1 MTFVTIKLAKEY
13 TSYIN
18 LLIKKTTNNDLV
30 FVLMNDRTI
39 YL

>member
-1 MTFVTIKLAKEY
+1 MTFVTIKLAKGY

-18 LLIKKTTNNDLV
+18 LPIKKTTNNDLV
-30 FVLMNDRTI
+30 FVLMNNRTI